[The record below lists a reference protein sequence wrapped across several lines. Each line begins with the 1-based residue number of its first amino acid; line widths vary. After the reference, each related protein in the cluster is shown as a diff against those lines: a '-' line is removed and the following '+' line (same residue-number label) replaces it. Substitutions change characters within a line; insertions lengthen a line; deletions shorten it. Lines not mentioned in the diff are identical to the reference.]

1 MKLII
6 LILDE
11 RDAETISHTM
21 GENDYDVTHV
31 ASTGGFMRR
40 GNCTFL
46 IGVEDEKVDDALVL
60 IRETMSRS
68 EQRGDQRALA
78 FVLNVDQYQQ
88 Y

>member
-11 RDAETISHTM
+11 RDAEAVSHAL
-21 GENDYDVTHV
+21 GKQDYDVTHV

-46 IGVEDEKVDDALVL
+46 IGVEDGRVDDALVL
-60 IRETMSRS
+60 IRETMSRA
-68 EQRGDQRALA
+68 EQRGDNKALA
-78 FVLNVDQYQQ
+78 FVLKVDRYEQL
-88 Y
+88 

>member
-11 RDAETISHTM
+11 RDAESVSHTL

-46 IGVEDEKVDDALVL
+46 IGVEDDRVDDALVL
-60 IRETMSRS
+60 MRETMSRS
-68 EQRGDQRALA
+68 EPRGEQRALA
-78 FVLNVDQYQQ
+78 FVLNVDQYEQL
-88 Y
+88 

>member
-11 RDAETISHTM
+11 RDAEMVSNTL
-21 GENDYDVTHV
+21 GEQDYDVTHV

-46 IGVEDEKVDDALVL
+46 IGVEDNRVDDALLL
-60 IRETMSRS
+60 IRDRMSS
-68 EQRGDQRALA
+68 AEKRGDQRALA
-78 FVLNVDQYQQ
+78 FVLNVKQYEKL
-88 Y
+88 

>member
-11 RDAETISHTM
+11 RDAESISHALE
-21 GENDYDVTHV
+21 ENEFDVTHV

-46 IGVEDEKVDDALVL
+46 IGVEDERVDDALVL
-60 IRETMSRS
+60 MRDTKARS
-68 EQRGDQRALA
+68 EHHGGQRALA
-78 FVLNVDQYQQ
+78 FILNVDKFEQL
-88 Y
+88 

>member
-11 RDAETISHTM
+11 RDTETVSHTL
-21 GENDYDVTHV
+21 GENGYDVTHV

-46 IGVEDEKVDDALVL
+46 IGVEDDKVDDALVL
-60 IRETMSRS
+60 IRETMSSS
-68 EQRGDQRALA
+68 EPRGEQRALA
-78 FVLNVDQYQQ
+78 FVLNVDQYEQL
-88 Y
+88 

>member
-11 RDAETISHTM
+11 RDAESVSNAL
-21 GENDYDVTHV
+21 GENGYDVTHV

-46 IGVEDEKVDDALVL
+46 VGAEDDKVDDALIL
-60 IRETMSRS
+60 MRETKARA
-68 EQRGDQRALA
+68 EHEGGQRALA
-78 FVLNVDQYQQ
+78 FILNVDKFEEL
-88 Y
+88 

>member
-11 RDAETISHTM
+11 RIAETVSHALD
-21 GENDYDVTHV
+21 ENEYGVTHV

-46 IGVEDEKVDDALVL
+46 IGVEDDRVDDALVL
-60 IRETMSRS
+60 IRETMERAEQRS
-68 EQRGDQRALA
+68 EQKALA
-78 FVLNVDQYQQ
+78 FVLNVDQYEQL
-88 Y
+88 

>member
-11 RDAETISHTM
+11 REAEAVSTAL
-21 GENDYDVTHV
+21 GEEGYDVTHV

-46 IGVEDEKVDDALVL
+46 IGAEDDKVDDAMVL
-60 IRETMSRS
+60 MRDTLSRI
-68 EQRGDQRALA
+68 EARDGQRAMA
-78 FVLNVDQYQQ
+78 FILNVDKFEKL
-88 Y
+88 